1 MKTKIVGVLGLGVFG
16 RTVAKELGSFGCE
29 VIVVD
34 KDPANVQLVADH
46 VTNPVIGDY
55 TDLDLLRK
63 IGIDNCNIVVVASG
77 SNLESAVLAVMHC
90 KKLGVP
96 RIITKARSTT
106 FEEVL
111 YEVGATQV
119 VSPEHD
125 SGFRLSSKILR
136 NNIEEVLRLDDTIS
150 LIEFEVPKRWVGKD
164 VREIDPR
171 QKYDLN
177 LIGMRQERG
186 EPLQTIPVDAPFP
199 DDIVIVAIANSR
211 KFERYD
217 YLNELN

>member
-1 MKTKIVGVLGLGVFG
+1 MKTKIVGVLGLGIFG
-16 RTVAKELGSFGCE
+16 RTVAKELGAFGCE
-29 VIVVD
+29 VIVID
-34 KDPANVQLVADH
+34 KNPENVQIVADH

-55 TDLDLLRK
+55 TDIDLLRK
-63 IGIDNCNIVVVASG
+63 TGIDNCDIAVVASG

-90 KKLGVP
+90 KKLGVK
-96 RIITKARSTT
+96 RIIAKARSTA

-111 YEVGATQV
+111 YEVGATTV

-136 NNIEEVLRLDDTIS
+136 NNIAEVLRLDDNIS
-150 LIEFEVPKRWVGKD
+150 LIEFEIPKRWVGKD

-171 QKYDLN
+171 SKYDLN
-177 LIGMRQERG
+177 LIGMREERG
-186 EPLQTIPVDAPFP
+186 EPLQTVPVDLSLP
-199 DDIVIVAIANSR
+199 DNIVIVAIANSR